1 MRRIRRVIA
10 CVIVSCSLLTACN
23 PFDEKSTETIVPFED
38 RLIDFSYETEPED
51 IITYTLTNKSDVTYL
66 VGNQFRMEYRDDEEW
81 YRVPYKPLTVFTME
95 GIIMPKGDTREFKA
109 KLSMIYEDLPDGHYR
124 LIKDV
129 GPYDNPKEEEFSIA
143 IEFDYPF
150 E

>member
-10 CVIVSCSLLTACN
+10 SVIIVCSLLTACN
-23 PFDEKSTETIVPFED
+23 PFDEKSTKLIVPFED
-38 RLIDFSYETEPED
+38 KLIDFSYETESD
-51 IITYTLTNKSDVTYL
+51 GIITYTLTNKSDITYS
-66 VGNQFRMEYRDDEEW
+66 VGTLFRLEYCDDEEW
-81 YRVPYKPLTVFTME
+81 YCVPYKPLTAFTMVE
-95 GIIMPKGDTREFKA
+95 MIMPKGDTREFKA
-109 KLSMIYEDLPDGHYR
+109 KLPLNFEDLPDGHYR

-129 GPYDNPKEEEFSIA
+129 GLYDNPKEEFSIA